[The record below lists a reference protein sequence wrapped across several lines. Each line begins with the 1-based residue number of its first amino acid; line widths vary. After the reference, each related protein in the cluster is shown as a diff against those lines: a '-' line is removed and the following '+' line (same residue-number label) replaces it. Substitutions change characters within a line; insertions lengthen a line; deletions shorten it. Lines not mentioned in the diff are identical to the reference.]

1 MAQLLRLLGGL
12 LFALLAAAAQAQTP
26 PLVQVN
32 DTTLG
37 KNILP
42 RIEALPDPT
51 GRYTAA
57 QVAQAPLAGQF
68 KPLTGVP
75 HITAD
80 GSEVGWLRF
89 SLQNQLADSTLVFD
103 FFNQFDSVELH
114 TLRNGAPI
122 KLGGLRRDTPS
133 DKRPIHLGLSLAFL
147 AKIAPGQTQVYYV
160 RVQQIATNNRQNKD
174 FSKSLQSFKLARPE
188 VALSAYRQTRE
199 WGLAFVGILFIMG
212 FYCLVLYT
220 NVKDRSYLYFGLYL
234 LASFSNSL
242 YALLMPDVGTLQT
255 DAYWYFTSTVAAG
268 ILFLWFSQEYLQ
280 LSRHSRWGTWA
291 VRILM
296 GGQVLFLVASLF
308 DIWLIYII
316 TAAALLVTPIML
328 AVGITV
334 YRKKF
339 RPAKYYLLGNVAYL
353 LGRLVFL
360 AVLFQVIDAPNLI
373 YWTSYAGSTLQ
384 IFLFATGLFYRI
396 NQMRQEAEAS
406 KEAHRQLVE
415 QQNATLEREVAARTA
430 EIRVK
435 NEELLASEEELRQN
449 MEELEA
455 NKEALEQTL
464 QVVQAKGKVITD
476 SIRYA
481 QTIQSAILPQAHELQ
496 GPLADHFVLFKP
508 KDVVSGDFY
517 WAHRL
522 ATAAQPELELVL
534 AGANGAARPKVTN
547 GYSNGTTVL
556 HDFAPTH
563 FLAVV
568 DCTGHGVPGAFMSM
582 IGHSIL
588 NEVVGQGGEYRPE
601 HILATLDQRVRLALK
616 QTGSSLAGNVDGMD
630 VALVALQRPDPQGPV
645 HLAFAGAR
653 RPLWY
658 VRAGSGRVQVLS
670 GARKSVGGG
679 LGKADQAEFTTQYL
693 ELHPGDRFY
702 LFSDGLP
709 DQPDPQRKKLGLT
722 VLRRLLEANQD
733 LNLAQQRTLLEA
745 TLAEHQGTTPQ
756 RDDVAVIG
764 GQV

>member
-1 MAQLLRLLGGL
+1 MAKLFRLLGGL
-12 LFALLAAAAQAQTP
+12 LFVILTTLAQAQTP
-26 PLVQVN
+26 IHVT
-32 DTTLG
+32 DTLLG

-42 RIEALPDPT
+42 KLEALPDPT

-68 KPLTGVP
+68 KPPASVP
-75 HITAD
+75 HLAAD

-89 SLQNQLADSTLVFD
+89 SLRNQLADSILVFD

-114 TLRNGAPI
+114 TLRNGSPV
-122 KLGGLRRDTPS
+122 KLGGLRRDTRS

-160 RVQQIATNNRQNKD
+160 RIQQIATNNRQNKD

-188 VALSAYRQTRE
+188 VALSAYKQTRE

-220 NVKDRSYLYFGLYL
+220 NVKDRGYLYFGLYL
-234 LASFSNSL
+234 LASFFNSL

-280 LSRHSRWGTWA
+280 LSRHSRWGKWA
-291 VRILM
+291 VRTLI

-316 TAAALLVTPIML
+316 TATALLTTPIML
-328 AVGITV
+328 AVGIDV

-339 RPAKYYLLGNVAYL
+339 KPAKYYLLANVAYL

-360 AVLFQVIDAPNLI
+360 GVLFQVIDAPSLL
-373 YWTSYAGSTLQ
+373 YWASYAGSTVQ

-449 MEELEA
+449 MEELET

-481 QTIQSAILPQAHELQ
+481 RTIQSAILPQPAELQ

-517 WAHRL
+517 WAFQL
-522 ATAAQPELELVL
+522 ANAPVPERELVL
-534 AGANGAARPKVTN
+534 AGT
-547 GYSNGTTVL
+547 NGTTRNGANGHHNGVTIAP
-556 HDFAPTH
+556 DFVPNH
-563 FLAVV
+563 LMAVV

-588 NEVVGQGGEYRPE
+588 NEVVGQGGEHRPE
-601 HILATLDQRVRLALK
+601 KILATLDERVRLALK

-630 VALVALQRPDPQGPV
+630 VALVALSRPQPGGPV
-645 HLAFAGAR
+645 QLAFAGAR

-658 VRAGSGRVQVLS
+658 VRAGTGRVQVLP

-679 LGKADQAEFTTQYL
+679 LGKADQAEFTTQHL
-693 ELHPGDRFY
+693 ELWPGDRFY

-709 DQPDPQRKKLGLT
+709 DQPDPKRKKLGLAL
-722 VLRRLLEANQD
+722 LRQILEANQD
-733 LNLAQQRTLLEA
+733 LDLARQRELLEA
-745 TLAEHQGTTPQ
+745 ALAEHQAGAPQ
-756 RDDVAVIG
+756 RDDIAVIG
-764 GQV
+764 GEV